1 MGAFPQTL
9 TVGPLQF
16 RICGVTYD
24 GVYGHAC
31 YATVNIEYRTDEVSV
46 IGSATA
52 MDAALTVK
60 GSGQSMD
67 DAEVAALAEIQRLG
81 GKS

>member
-24 GVYGHAC
+24 GVYGRAY
-31 YATVNIEYRTDEVSV
+31 YATVSIEYRTDEVSV
-46 IGSATA
+46 VGSAA
-52 MDAALTVK
+52 AIDAALTVK